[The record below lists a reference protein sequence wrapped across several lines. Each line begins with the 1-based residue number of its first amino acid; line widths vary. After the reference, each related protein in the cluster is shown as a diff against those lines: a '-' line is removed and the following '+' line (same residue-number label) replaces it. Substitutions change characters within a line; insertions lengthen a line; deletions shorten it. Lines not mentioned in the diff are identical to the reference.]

1 MRKLSAILLGAALAA
16 VPVLG
21 WAQHTPNSQKKW
33 AWLNFERPA
42 GVTPVISPRPS
53 SVFNCPMQGR
63 PIGWEESETFN
74 PAATIKGDSI
84 IVLYRAEDNTHQ
96 GIGSRTSRLGYAA
109 SADGIHFNRRP
120 QPVFYPDNDS
130 QAANEHPGGC
140 EDPRVAVTE
149 DGVYV
154 MFYTQWNHK
163 YAQLAVATSRDL
175 LHWTK
180 HGPVF
185 GSNKRYPGTK
195 YTKSASILTKMKNG
209 RQVITKLNGKY
220 VMFWGEY
227 FVNVATSDDLIHWTP
242 TLDDKGNILKAMSPR
257 RGYFDSMLTECGPPA
272 LLTKKGILLF
282 YNGKNSKSSG
292 DPKYT
297 ANAYCAGQ
305 ALFSSKN
312 PNQLLDRLDEPFFKP
327 ELDFEKSGQYPAG
340 TVFIEGLVPFHGSW
354 YLYYGCADSRVSVAI
369 RKGK

>member
-42 GVTPVISPRPS
+42 GVNPVISPRPS

-272 LLTKKGILLF
+272 LLTKKGYAVRRICPVDMFPHTNHVETVCQLVLR
-282 YNGKNSKSSG
+282 NPVTHINIDVDVEEMVQDKR
-292 DPKYT
+292 
-297 ANAYCAGQ
+297 GQ
-305 ALFSSKN
+305 ATYSQIKEYVLEHSELKVSS
-312 PNQLLDRLDEPFFKP
+312 
-327 ELDFEKSGQYPAG
+327 
-340 TVFIEGLVPFHGSW
+340 
-354 YLYYGCADSRVSVAI
+354 LYIA
-369 RKGK
+369 